1 MRLHGVDVVDRPAL
15 LPPRVDWT
23 RADRGVPYGAF
34 ERALVVA
41 WELLDTVPCPVLEV
55 DDEGRPRLVLVE
67 PATGRERLGGAPSEA
82 DLRWCERWWPLE
94 GLPEGSRAEV
104 GTRRDAWW
112 AGHVRLLARLGGGL
126 LLGVDYA
133 HLAAERPPLGSLSG
147 VPARPAGPAGA
158 RRQLRRDRARGARRR
173 GGRGAAGGRAGTAAL
188 VAQYAALA
196 DLGVRGDDAGADEL
210 LDPGGLGGFTWLVQP
225 VPG

>member
-1 MRLHGVDVVDRPAL
+1 M
-15 LPPRVDWT
+15 
-23 RADRGVPYGAF
+23 PYGAF

-55 DDEGRPRLVLVE
+55 DEEGRPRLVLVE
-67 PATGRERLGGAPSEA
+67 PATGRERLGGVPSEA

-112 AGHVRLLARLGGGL
+112 TGHVRLLARLGGGV

-133 HLAAERPPLGSLSG
+133 HLAVERPPLGSLSG
-147 VPARPAGPAGA
+147 Y
-158 RRQLRRDRARGARRR
+158 RR
-173 GGRGAAGGRAGTAAL
+173 GRLVPTVPDGSCDVTAHVALDAVAAAGQQAGAGTAAL
-188 VAQYAALA
+188 VASTPPWPTSGSA
-196 DLGVRGDDAGADEL
+196 GTTRGADEL

>member
-1 MRLHGVDVVDRPAL
+1 MPAALGCLDLGAGRGELLAALAGLEEEAAPLRLHGVDVVDRPAL

-55 DDEGRPRLVLVE
+55 DEEGRPRLVLVE
-67 PATGRERLGGAPSEA
+67 PATGRERLGGVPSEA

-112 AGHVRLLARLGGGL
+112 TGHVRLLARLGGGV
-126 LLGVDYA
+126 LLG
-133 HLAAERPPLGSLSG
+133 
-147 VPARPAGPAGA
+147 
-158 RRQLRRDRARGARRR
+158 RRLRAPR
-173 GGRGAAGGRAGTAAL
+173 GGAAAAGRRSAGTGAAGWSRRCPTAA
-188 VAQYAALA
+188 A
-196 DLGVRGDDAGADEL
+196 
-210 LDPGGLGGFTWLVQP
+210 T
-225 VPG
+225 